1 MTMKK
6 LLILTFL
13 ALTLSCSKEDSASAS
28 QSKEVTTSTILG
40 FWQHSQIIKADGSLQ
55 AYPYL
60 CSTKDN
66 VEFYHIN
73 SLKETLHDANC
84 NSYVDSECQQY
95 QILPNGVMINC
106 VDRFTGTYT
115 LINSNTLK
123 IEYDAVKNFPNS
135 LQVTSAKGFIFVR
148 P

>member
-1 MTMKK
+1 MKK
-6 LLILTFL
+6 LIILTIL
-13 ALTLSCSKEDSASAS
+13 ALALSCSKEDGPITPISN
-28 QSKEVTTSTILG
+28 EITTSTLLG
-40 FWQHSQIIKADGSLQ
+40 FWQPSQIIKADGTLQ
-55 AYPYL
+55 PYTHL

-84 NSYVDSECQQY
+84 NAYVDYECQQY

-106 VDRFTGTYT
+106 NSKFEGTYT
-115 LINSNTLK
+115 FINSNTLK
-123 IEYDAVKNFPNS
+123 IEYDVVKNFPNS
-135 LQVTSAKGFIFVR
+135 LQLTSAKGLIFVR